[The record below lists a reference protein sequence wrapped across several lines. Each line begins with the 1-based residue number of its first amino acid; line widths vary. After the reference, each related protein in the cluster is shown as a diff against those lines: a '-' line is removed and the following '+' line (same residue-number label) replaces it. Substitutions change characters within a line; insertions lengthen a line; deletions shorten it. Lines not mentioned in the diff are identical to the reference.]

1 LRNGGKKVNTQRNH
15 GAIYDLSPREILYT
29 AGVPAPESVQPYID
43 DPIYAAGEEPA
54 EYPDIYYML
63 QAHVLSACDRYEAMY
78 GGVLKKRHLK
88 DLTEALYN
96 DITRIHPDLMGKDY
110 DPNDGSVQPVAA
122 IPAQQFGRGFRSRN
136 FLRDL
141 IEILLLSEFLR
152 RRRRRY

>member
-1 LRNGGKKVNTQRNH
+1 
-15 GAIYDLSPREILYT
+15 
-29 AGVPAPESVQPYID
+29 
-43 DPIYAAGEEPA
+43 
-54 EYPDIYYML
+54 
-63 QAHVLSACDRYEAMY
+63 
-78 GGVLKKRHLK
+78 LKKRHLK